1 MMNILACFELRNLT
15 IAKLLPWQFAGS
27 REESQ
32 TPIFIGVEKSP
43 DFIRVSQFVK
53 RPSQTPGDPH
63 SATMF
68 ETRGLT
74 KLKGERQF
82 LSPLLGLLS
91 PFPAGPN
98 VHFAQLQ
105 VISQMPRP
113 LDRNRKSFFV
123 FSLIY
128 ILIII
133 LLDTCFRL
141 VSHSAHHSLRCLCYS
156 PHRSRFSLF
165 VVIRLVAAGN

>member
-1 MMNILACFELRNLT
+1 M
-15 IAKLLPWQFAGS
+15 
-27 REESQ
+27 
-32 TPIFIGVEKSP
+32 
-43 DFIRVSQFVK
+43 K
-53 RPSQTPGDPH
+53 RPSQNPGDPH

-113 LDRNRKSFFV
+113 LDRNRKSSFV

-133 LLDTCFRL
+133 LLNPCFRL
-141 VSHSAHHSLRCLCYS
+141 VSHSAHHSLRSLCYS
-156 PHRSRFSLF
+156 PHLPISFFTLCCDPPCRGRKLALSLLTTF
-165 VVIRLVAAGN
+165 PTAKPTVQIKQDQMLVAKEKFHISLTR